1 MIFGLAAQWKEKRY
15 TLNRQEGMEI
25 LFFALFILK
34 LSALKLSYQLLL
46 EYMSCFKEKWIVFTM
61 SACEWN

>member
-15 TLNRQEGMEI
+15 TLNHQEGMEI

-34 LSALKLSYQLLL
+34 LSALKLSVIVRIYVLL
-46 EYMSCFKEKWIVFTM
+46 
-61 SACEWN
+61 

>member
-1 MIFGLAAQWKEKRY
+1 
-15 TLNRQEGMEI
+15 MEI

-46 EYMSCFKEKWIVFTM
+46 EYMSCFKEKWIVFPM